1 MILLFDLVDFILYF
15 GYLMIGIGAVLAIG
29 FPVYLASKN
38 PKSMIDSGIGIG
50 VILALFLFSWLISG
64 NEVLLSYAE
73 FGVDASLSKFI
84 GGSIILVY
92 VLTCVA
98 LGGIFYGEVIKN
110 FKNG

>member
-1 MILLFDLVDFILYF
+1 MLQ
-15 GYLMIGIGAVLAIG
+15 
-29 FPVYLASKN
+29 KN
-38 PKSMIDSGIGIG
+38 PKSIIDSGIGIG

-98 LGGIFYGEVIKN
+98 LGGIFYAEVIKN

>member
-1 MILLFDLVDFILYF
+1 MILLFDLIDFILYF

-38 PKSMIDSGIGIG
+38 PKSLVDSGIGIG

-64 NEVLLSYAE
+64 NEVLSSYAE
-73 FGVDASLSKFI
+73 FGVDAGLSKFI

-98 LGGIFYGEVIKN
+98 LGGIFYSEVIKN